1 MIDDDHPYHQHQ
13 FQSILGIGFVIHLR
27 VLSKFYLDLMFIFSK
42 IEVHILLP
50 NSLQIWEGDNAQN
63 STQGAFFT

>member
-1 MIDDDHPYHQHQ
+1 VIDNDHRCHQHQ

-50 NSLQIWEGDNAQN
+50 NILQIYKGDNAQN
-63 STQGAFFT
+63 STLGAFFT